1 MFAQPDPPPAP
12 GLNERRMALVK
23 EVWHRMFSL
32 SFNPESE
39 VLGMSVRSVEAV
51 KLASDM
57 DAERAAYGL
66 SNGVE
71 LSWSVP
77 ERAKAQGPRAREHH
91 AQTAVGRCRVG
102 EGCAQGDRAGKLLG
116 PERRRAAVRHL
127 QRVLGVSQRFACRVT
142 GQHRATQ
149 RHEPERNNP

>member
-1 MFAQPDPPPAP
+1 MSTLMFAQPDPPPAP

-77 ERAKAQGPRAREHH
+77 ERATISLIQDQVDRKVELTAAYDARMTRRVCDWLRRSVWLRAVS
-91 AQTAVGRCRVG
+91 A
-102 EGCAQGDRAGKLLG
+102 GC
-116 PERRRAAVRHL
+116 
-127 QRVLGVSQRFACRVT
+127 
-142 GQHRATQ
+142 
-149 RHEPERNNP
+149 